1 MTQEQPVIDMQSVT
15 FFEPFALIYLGMF
28 LRFHNAAGR
37 MFLVRPP
44 SSNRA
49 RSYMESQN
57 FLERFNFD
65 KKPDESVFRCFGLN
79 TSFNDIVDLE
89 NRVEIADE
97 IGLRVRDLLRNNSTI
112 RVNVGL
118 VETLVVELVDNFQQ
132 HADAEL
138 AACTVQWYPKLN
150 RIDFAIGDCGVG
162 IRSSLSKKDEWKYL
176 VSRSHRDA
184 AVMALEPLVSR
195 KSEGGMGLTEV
206 KRARTSRRTLFL
218 VYRGWM
224 GLGSSG
230 RDSLWAATVR
240 FVWSADRNINSNGD
254 ITMST
259 QIEVDINRL
268 SDTLTTRRW
277 GSVAYAALSP
287 MLEDGE
293 VVLYIDESTNVS
305 TSFLDGLLLRLRE
318 ADHLRKVSFM
328 TANSQV
334 ISVLRYLSGV
344 RSIDIYLLNPQGELE
359 KIPSEPQNPLRAQFA
374 TSKPEWKTGG
384 DA

>member
-1 MTQEQPVIDMQSVT
+1 MNLTYENVDQLCAGVDLTQEQPVIDMQSVT

-65 KKPDESVFRCFGLN
+65 KKPDESVFRRFGLN

-206 KRARTSRRTLFL
+206 KRAIEQVGGHFFL
-218 VYRGWM
+218 STGDGW
-224 GLGSSG
+224 
-230 RDSLWAATVR
+230 V
-240 FVWSADRNINSNGD
+240 
-254 ITMST
+254 
-259 QIEVDINRL
+259 
-268 SDTLTTRRW
+268 
-277 GSVAYAALSP
+277 SVAQ
-287 MLEDGE
+287 DGIHFGQQQ
-293 VVLYIDESTNVS
+293 YD
-305 TSFLDGLLLRLRE
+305 
-318 ADHLRKVSFM
+318 
-328 TANSQV
+328 
-334 ISVLRYLSGV
+334 LSGV
-344 RSIDIYLLNPQGELE
+344 QIEISIP
-359 KIPSEPQNPLRAQFA
+359 
-374 TSKPEWKTGG
+374 TGI
-384 DA
+384 